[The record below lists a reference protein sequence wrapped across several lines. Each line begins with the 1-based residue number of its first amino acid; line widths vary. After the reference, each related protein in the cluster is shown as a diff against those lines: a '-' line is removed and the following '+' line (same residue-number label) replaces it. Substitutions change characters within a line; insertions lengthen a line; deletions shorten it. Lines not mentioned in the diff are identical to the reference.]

1 MKHAVS
7 EWGLAEFVGILI
19 FPCCLVDEIII
30 SNSRFPGNS
39 NELSSQAS
47 YPKVS
52 HVAEHLV
59 KTLALEEGA
68 ESDFV
73 SRVPIAE
80 SAFKTLSHQFSLL
93 FVTSYQIVVFLE
105 T

>member
-7 EWGLAEFVGILI
+7 EWGLAVFVGILI
-19 FPCCLVDEIII
+19 SPYCLVDSYII
-30 SNSRFPGNS
+30 SKSRFSGNS

-47 YPKVS
+47 YLKVS

-73 SRVPIAE
+73 SRVPITE
-80 SAFKTLSHQFSLL
+80 SAFKILSHQIS
-93 FVTSYQIVVFLE
+93 
-105 T
+105 